1 MRPLSLLCIA
11 AAFAISLSP
20 RPAPAAAVVGA
31 GPSLESAGGVTIVRQ
46 PDNAASLVGVAF
58 VVRAGLDRQT
68 MKENGLA
75 ALVAETILRT
85 PVVLP
90 SSSAGDKPL
99 AGAGAALALE
109 DAVAAHGGSIHF
121 TVDSGDV
128 RFYVE
133 ALAEDA
139 PAVLD
144 LFRTAIAAPD
154 FSPATVREARSA
166 LVRQIAQTQQVALQV
181 GLDMLNEASSRQ
193 ANAGLPELGTPASLA
208 EFFSSDARRFYRGYY
223 RSGGALVSAAGRL
236 DALPQSALTA
246 LATALPA
253 GATTPVSVRVPAL
266 SGATHE
272 IVAHR
277 DISSP
282 WLIAQY
288 PAPNVNSNDF
298 GPMLVLAAFVRRTL
312 SDIAQVPGVVS
323 PTFASH
329 SVGAV
334 YAYDRAPA
342 ALVLY
347 VNGGLNGN
355 PSRAFATAL
364 SVVNVLAATRLQGS
378 IEEFK
383 AEAAGD
389 FANDATTL
397 ETRTWLAAVFSRE
410 SASPDFINRALAAIS
425 ATTPE
430 DLQRVAR
437 MYLGNPTIA
446 LVLPRGTNLQD

>member
-1 MRPLSLLCIA
+1 VKSVTVVTLAATLLLA
-11 AAFAISLSP
+11 
-20 RPAPAAAVVGA
+20 APAAARA
-31 GPSLESAGGVTIVRQ
+31 QAAIPSPSVENAGGATIVRQ
-46 PDNAASLVGVAF
+46 QDSAASLTGVTLM
-58 VVRAGLDRQT
+58 VRAGLDRQT
-68 MKENGLA
+68 MKQNGLA
-75 ALVAETILRT
+75 ALVAETVMHT
-85 PVVLP
+85 PVGTP
-90 SSSAGDKPL
+90 AIP
-99 AGAGAALALE
+99 LE
-109 DAVAAHGGSIHF
+109 DAIAARGGSVRF
-121 TVDSGDV
+121 TVDPSDV

-133 ALAEDA
+133 AL
-139 PAVLD
+139 PADGAMAVD
-144 LFRTAIAAPD
+144 LLRAALASPD
-154 FSPATVREARSA
+154 FSPATVRDARAA
-166 LVRQIAQTQQVALQV
+166 LVREIGRVQQVALQV
-181 GLDMLNEASSRQ
+181 GIDMLNAASSHQ

-208 EFFSSDARRFYRGYY
+208 QFFSVDARAFYRAYY
-223 RSGGALVSAAGRL
+223 RRGGVVASAAGRL
-236 DALPQSALTA
+236 DTLAPQSLGALASALPIGSSS
-246 LATALPA
+246 
-253 GATTPVSVRVPAL
+253 PVAVRVAPL

-288 PAPNVNSNDF
+288 PAPSVESRDF

-323 PTFASH
+323 PTFASR
-329 SVGAV
+329 SVGTL

-342 ALVLY
+342 TLVLY
-347 VNGGLNGN
+347 VNGGLIGN

-364 SVVNVLAATRLQGS
+364 SVVSVLAATRLQGS

-397 ETRTWLAAVFSRE
+397 ETRTWLAAVFSRD

-425 ATTPE
+425 STTA
-430 DLQRVAR
+430 DDVQRVAR
-437 MYLGNPTIA
+437 SYLGNPTIA

>member
-1 MRPLSLLCIA
+1 MKQN
-11 AAFAISLSP
+11 
-20 RPAPAAAVVGA
+20 
-31 GPSLESAGGVTIVRQ
+31 GV
-46 PDNAASLVGVAF
+46 
-58 VVRAGLDRQT
+58 
-68 MKENGLA
+68 A
-75 ALVAETILRT
+75 ALVAQTILLT
-85 PVVLP
+85 PVGSPAMSLQD
-90 SSSAGDKPL
+90 AI
-99 AGAGAALALE
+99 AAR
-109 DAVAAHGGSIHF
+109 GGSVRF
-121 TVDSGDV
+121 TIDPSDV
-128 RFYVE
+128 RFYIE
-133 ALAEDA
+133 ALAGDA

-144 LFRTAIAAPD
+144 LFRSALAAPD
-154 FSPATVREARSA
+154 FSPATIRAARAA
-166 LVRQIAQTQQVALQV
+166 LVRQIAQSQQEALQV
-181 GLDMLNEASSRQ
+181 GLDMLNAAASAQ

-208 EFFSSDARRFYRGYY
+208 QIFSNDARAFYRAYY
-223 RSGGALVSAAGRL
+223 RRGGSLISAAGRL
-236 DALPQSALTA
+236 DGLGADTLSSLAAALPEGTTA
-246 LATALPA
+246 PVAVH
-253 GATTPVSVRVPAL
+253 TPML

-288 PAPNVNSNDF
+288 PAPKVDSDDF

-312 SDIAQVPGVVS
+312 SDIAQVPGVVT
-323 PTFASH
+323 PTFASR

-334 YAYDRAPA
+334 YAYDRAPPS
-342 ALVLY
+342 LVLY
-347 VNGGLNGN
+347 VNGGLIGN

-378 IEEFK
+378 IDEFK

-425 ATTPE
+425 TTTP
-430 DLQRVAR
+430 DDVQRVAR
-437 MYLGNPTIA
+437 KYLGNPTIA

>member
-1 MRPLSLLCIA
+1 MT
-11 AAFAISLSP
+11 
-20 RPAPAAAVVGA
+20 V
-31 GPSLESAGGVTIVRQ
+31 
-46 PDNAASLVGVAF
+46 
-58 VVRAGLDRQT
+58 
-68 MKENGLA
+68 
-75 ALVAETILRT
+75 RT
-85 PVVLP
+85 P
-90 SSSAGDKPL
+90 
-99 AGAGAALALE
+99 
-109 DAVAAHGGSIHF
+109 
-121 TVDSGDV
+121 T
-128 RFYVE
+128 
-133 ALAEDA
+133 
-139 PAVLD
+139 
-144 LFRTAIAAPD
+144 
-154 FSPATVREARSA
+154 
-166 LVRQIAQTQQVALQV
+166 
-181 GLDMLNEASSRQ
+181 
-193 ANAGLPELGTPASLA
+193 
-208 EFFSSDARRFYRGYY
+208 
-223 RSGGALVSAAGRL
+223 
-236 DALPQSALTA
+236 LT
-246 LATALPA
+246 
-253 GATTPVSVRVPAL
+253 
-266 SGATHE
+266 GATHE

-288 PAPNVNSNDF
+288 PAPKVDSNDF

-323 PTFASH
+323 PTFASR

-342 ALVLY
+342 SLVLY

-364 SVVNVLAATRLQGS
+364 SIVNVLAATRLQGS

-425 ATTPE
+425 ATTP
-430 DLQRVAR
+430 DDVQRVAR
-437 MYLGNPTIA
+437 TYLGNPTIA

>member
-1 MRPLSLLCIA
+1 MRLVTVA
-11 AAFAISLSP
+11 AAIALALPPSGV
-20 RPAPAAAVVGA
+20 PAASIGV
-31 GPSLESAGGVTIVRQ
+31 PSPSVTAAGGATIVSQ
-46 PDNAASLVGVAF
+46 PDAAASLVGVAF
-58 VVRAGLDRQT
+58 IVRAGLDRQT
-68 MKENGLA
+68 MKQNGLA
-75 ALVAETILRT
+75 ALVAETIVRT
-85 PVVLP
+85 PVALRQGQGDMPALP
-90 SSSAGDKPL
+90 
-99 AGAGAALALE
+99 LE
-109 DAVAAHGGSIHF
+109 DAIAARGGSIHF
-121 TVDSGDV
+121 TVDPSDV

-133 ALAEDA
+133 ALADDA
-139 PAVLD
+139 PAVLE
-144 LFRTAIAAPD
+144 LFRQAIAAPS
-154 FSPATVREARSA
+154 FSSATVREARAA
-166 LVRQIAQTQQVALQV
+166 LGREIAESQQEALQV
-181 GLDMLNEASSRQ
+181 GLDMLNAASSAQ
-193 ANAGLPELGTPASLA
+193 ANLGFPELGTPASLA
-208 EFFSSDARRFYRGYY
+208 QFFASDAQAFYRAYY
-223 RSGGALVSAAGRL
+223 RRGGVVISAAGRL
-236 DALPQSALTA
+236 DALAAGT
-246 LATALPA
+246 LAGLAGALPE
-253 GATTPVSVRVPAL
+253 GSTMPVRVRVPQL
-266 SGATHE
+266 TGATHE

-288 PAPNVNSNDF
+288 PAPRIDSNDF

-323 PTFASH
+323 PTFASR

-342 ALVLY
+342 SLVLY

-383 AEAAGD
+383 AEAAGS

-410 SASPDFINRALAAIS
+410 SSSPDFINRALAAIA
-425 ATTPE
+425 ATTP
-430 DLQRVAR
+430 DDVQRVAR
-437 MYLGNPTIA
+437 TYLGNPTIA

>member
-1 MRPLSLLCIA
+1 MKPGLPLVILATLAICA
-11 AAFAISLSP
+11 APCTA
-20 RPAPAAAVVGA
+20 RAAGAEVPTPTLANVGGTTVVQQ
-31 GPSLESAGGVTIVRQ
+31 SDS
-46 PDNAASLVGVAF
+46 AASLAGIAL
-58 VVRAGLDRQT
+58 VVRAGLDRET
-68 MKENGLA
+68 MKQNGVA
-75 ALVAETILRT
+75 ALVAQTILLT
-85 PVVLP
+85 PVGSP
-90 SSSAGDKPL
+90 AMPL
-99 AGAGAALALE
+99 QDAIAAR
-109 DAVAAHGGSIHF
+109 GGSVRF
-121 TVDSGDV
+121 TIDPSDV
-128 RFYVE
+128 RFYIE
-133 ALAEDA
+133 ALAGDA

-144 LFRTAIAAPD
+144 LFRTALAAPD
-154 FSPATVREARSA
+154 FSPPTIRTARAA
-166 LVRQIAQTQQVALQV
+166 LVRQIAQSQQQALQV
-181 GLDMLNEASSRQ
+181 GLDMLNAAGSSQ

-208 EFFSSDARRFYRGYY
+208 QIFSNDARAFYRAYY
-223 RSGGALVSAAGRL
+223 RRGGSLISAAGRL
-236 DALPQSALTA
+236 DGLGADTLSSLAAALPEGTTA
-246 LATALPA
+246 PVAVH
-253 GATTPVSVRVPAL
+253 TPLL

-288 PAPNVNSNDF
+288 PAPKVDSEDF

-312 SDIAQVPGVVS
+312 SDIAQVPGVVT
-323 PTFASH
+323 PTFASR

-334 YAYDRAPA
+334 YAYDRAPPS
-342 ALVLY
+342 LVLY
-347 VNGGLNGN
+347 VNGGLIGN

-425 ATTPE
+425 TTTP
-430 DLQRVAR
+430 DDVQRVAR
-437 MYLGNPTIA
+437 KYLGNPTIA

>member
-1 MRPLSLLCIA
+1 MRSFVILTAALAIA
-11 AAFAISLSP
+11 LPVAAFGAVAVPTPSVEN
-20 RPAPAAAVVGA
+20 AAGT
-31 GPSLESAGGVTIVRQ
+31 TIVQ
-46 PDNAASLVGVAF
+46 QSDGAASLVGIAF

-68 MKENGLA
+68 MKQNGLA
-75 ALVAETILRT
+75 ALVAQIVLRS
-85 PVVLP
+85 PVGNP
-90 SSSAGDKPL
+90 GMP
-99 AGAGAALALE
+99 LE
-109 DAVAAHGGSIHF
+109 DAIAARGGSVRF
-121 TVDSGDV
+121 TVDPSDV
-128 RFYVE
+128 RFYIE
-133 ALAEDA
+133 SLAPDA

-154 FSPATVREARSA
+154 FSAMTVREARAS
-166 LVRQIAQTQQVALQV
+166 LVRQIAQSQQIALQV
-181 GLDMLNEASSRQ
+181 GLDMLNAASSTQ

-208 EFFSSDARRFYRGYY
+208 QFFSGDARSFYHAFYR
-223 RSGGALVSAAGRL
+223 RGGAVISAAGRL
-236 DALPQSALTA
+236 DALPAGAFAA
-246 LATALPA
+246 LATALPE
-253 GATTPVSVRVPAL
+253 GATTPVPVRVPSL

-288 PAPNVNSNDF
+288 PAPKIDSNDF

-323 PTFASH
+323 PTFASR

-342 ALVLY
+342 SLVLY
-347 VNGGLNGN
+347 VNGGLIGN

-397 ETRTWLAAVFSRE
+397 ETRAWLAAVFSRE
-410 SASPDFINRALAAIS
+410 SSSPDFINRALAAIS
-425 ATTPE
+425 ATTP
-430 DLQRVAR
+430 DDVQRVAR
-437 MYLGNPTIA
+437 RYLGNPTIA

>member
-1 MRPLSLLCIA
+1 MRSLLTPCLALALAIA
-11 AAFAISLSP
+11 LPTAV
-20 RPAPAAAVVGA
+20 RAAAVPIPT
-31 GPSLESAGGVTIVRQ
+31 PSVENADGTVIVRQ
-46 PDNAASLVGVAF
+46 SDAAASLVGVTLI
-58 VVRAGLDRQT
+58 VRAGLDRQT
-68 MKENGLA
+68 MRQNGLA
-75 ALVAETILRT
+75 ALVAETIVRT
-85 PVVLP
+85 PVNGV
-90 SSSAGDKPL
+90 AI
-99 AGAGAALALE
+99 E
-109 DAVAAHGGSIHF
+109 DAVAARGGSIRF
-121 TVDSGDV
+121 TIDPGDV

-144 LFRTAIAAPD
+144 LFRTALAAPD
-154 FSPATVREARSA
+154 FSPATIRDARGV
-166 LVRQIAQTQQVALQV
+166 LVRQIAQVQLVALQV
-181 GLDMLNEASSRQ
+181 GIDMLNAASSRE

-208 EFFSSDARRFYRGYY
+208 QFFSEDARSFYRAYY
-223 RSGGALVSAAGRL
+223 RRGGAVVSAAGRL
-236 DALPQSALTA
+236 DALAPQSLAA
-246 LATALPA
+246 LAGALPT
-253 GATTPVSVRVPAL
+253 GTTLPVPVRVPQL
-266 SGATHE
+266 NGATRE

-277 DISSP
+277 DIASP

-288 PAPNVNSNDF
+288 PAPSVNSRDF

-323 PTFASH
+323 PTFASR
-329 SVGAV
+329 SVGTV

-342 ALVLY
+342 TLVLY
-347 VNGGLNGN
+347 VNGGLIGN

-364 SVVNVLAATRLQGS
+364 SVVSVLAASRLQGS

-397 ETRTWLAAVFSRE
+397 ETRTWLAAVFSTG

-425 ATTPE
+425 STTP
-430 DLQRVAR
+430 DDVQRVAR
-437 MYLGNPTIA
+437 SYLGNPTIA

>member
-1 MRPLSLLCIA
+1 M
-11 AAFAISLSP
+11 
-20 RPAPAAAVVGA
+20 RPAPLCVVAAVAALLMPGRVAAAAIAVGM
-31 GPSLESAGGVTIVRQ
+31 PSMESAGGATIVRQ
-46 PDNAASLVGVAF
+46 SDSAASLVGVAF
-58 VVRAGLDRQT
+58 VVRAGLDRET
-68 MKENGLA
+68 MKQNGLA
-75 ALVAETILRT
+75 ALVAQIIVRT
-85 PVVLP
+85 PVALRQAQGDTPALP
-90 SSSAGDKPL
+90 
-99 AGAGAALALE
+99 LE
-109 DAVAAHGGSIHF
+109 DAVAARGGSIHF

-133 ALAEDA
+133 ALAGDA

-144 LFRTAIAAPD
+144 LFRSAIGAPD
-154 FSPATVREARSA
+154 FSPATVRDARSA
-166 LVRQIAQTQQVALQV
+166 LLRQIAQSQQVALQV
-181 GLDMLNEASSRQ
+181 GLDMLNAASSAQ

-208 EFFSSDARRFYRGYY
+208 QFFSSDARAFYSAYY
-223 RSGGALVSAAGRL
+223 RRGGATISAAGRL
-236 DALPQSALTA
+236 DALSPGA
-246 LATALPA
+246 LAALAAALPQ
-253 GATTPVSVRVPAL
+253 GTTGPVTVRIATLT
-266 SGATHE
+266 GATHE

-288 PAPNVNSNDF
+288 LAPKVNSNDF

-323 PTFASH
+323 PTFASR

-342 ALVLY
+342 TLVLY

-397 ETRTWLAAVFSRE
+397 ETRAWLAAVFSRE

-425 ATTPE
+425 ATTPD

-437 MYLGNPTIA
+437 TYLGNPTIA
-446 LVLPRGTNLQD
+446 LVLPRGTNLQN

>member
-1 MRPLSLLCIA
+1 V
-11 AAFAISLSP
+11 
-20 RPAPAAAVVGA
+20 RPAPFCAAAALTIAMQSLNAAAAVPT
-31 GPSLESAGGVTIVRQ
+31 PSFESAGGATILQQ
-46 PDNAASLVGVAF
+46 PDGTASLVGIAF

-75 ALVAETILRT
+75 ALVAETIVRT
-85 PVVLP
+85 PVALRQAEGNTP
-90 SSSAGDKPL
+90 
-99 AGAGAALALE
+99 ALALG
-109 DAVAAHGGSIHF
+109 DAVAARGGSVHF
-121 TVDSGDV
+121 TVDPGDV

-133 ALAEDA
+133 ALADDA

-144 LFRTAIAAPD
+144 LFRSAIVAPD
-154 FSPATVREARSA
+154 FSSATVREARSA
-166 LVRQIAQTQQVALQV
+166 LVRQIAQSQQVALEV
-181 GLDMLNEASSRQ
+181 GLDMLNAASSGQ
-193 ANAGLPELGTPASLA
+193 ANSGLPELGTPNSLA
-208 EFFSSDARRFYRGYY
+208 QFFSSDARGFYQRYY
-223 RSGGALVSAAGRL
+223 RRGGALVSAAGRL
-236 DALPQSALTA
+236 GSLAPGALTA
-246 LATALPA
+246 LATALPE
-253 GATTPVSVRVPAL
+253 GTTMPVTVRVPSL
-266 SGATHE
+266 TGATHE

-277 DISSP
+277 DIASP

-288 PAPNVNSNDF
+288 PAPKVDSNDF

-323 PTFASH
+323 PTFASR

-342 ALVLY
+342 SLVLY

-364 SVVNVLAATRLQGS
+364 SVVNVLAATRLEGS

-410 SASPDFINRALAAIS
+410 SSSPDFINRALAAIS
-425 ATTPE
+425 ATTP
-430 DLQRVAR
+430 DDVQRVAR
-437 MYLGNPTIA
+437 TYLGNPTIA
-446 LVLPRGTNLQD
+446 LVLPRGTNLQN

>member
-1 MRPLSLLCIA
+1 MKFSA
-11 AAFAISLSP
+11 V
-20 RPAPAAAVVGA
+20 AVVAALVALQPFAARGA
-31 GPSLESAGGVTIVRQ
+31 SVPVPSVESAGDATIVRQ
-46 PDNAASLVGVAF
+46 TDAAASLVGVAF
-58 VVRAGLDRQT
+58 VVRAGLDRET

-75 ALVAETILRT
+75 ALVAQTIVRT
-85 PVVLP
+85 PVPVGQTQG
-90 SSSAGDKPL
+90 ATMPL
-99 AGAGAALALE
+99 E
-109 DAVAAHGGSIHF
+109 EAVAARGGSVRF
-121 TVDSGDV
+121 TVDPGDV

-139 PAVLD
+139 PAVLQ
-144 LFRTAIAAPD
+144 LFRDAVVAPD
-154 FSPATVREARSA
+154 FSAGTVRDARA
-166 LVRQIAQTQQVALQV
+166 QLVRQIGQSQQVALQV
-181 GLDMLNEASSRQ
+181 GLDMLNAASSSQ
-193 ANAGLPELGTPASLA
+193 ANIGLPEFGTPNSLA
-208 EFFSSDARRFYRGYY
+208 QFFGRDVRGFYQRYY
-223 RSGGALVSAAGRL
+223 RRGGVLVSAAGRL
-236 DALPQSALTA
+236 DALPPDALSG
-246 LATALPA
+246 LATSLPQGSTA
-253 GATTPVSVRVPAL
+253 PVTVRMPTL

-272 IVAHR
+272 IVTHR
-277 DISSP
+277 DIASP

-288 PAPNVNSNDF
+288 PAPRVDSNDF

-323 PTFASH
+323 PTFASR

-342 ALVLY
+342 SLVLY

-364 SVVNVLAATRLQGS
+364 SVVSVLAATRVQGS

-410 SASPDFINRALAAIS
+410 SSSPDFINRAVAAIA
-425 ATTPE
+425 ATTPD

-437 MYLGNPTIA
+437 TYLGNPTIA